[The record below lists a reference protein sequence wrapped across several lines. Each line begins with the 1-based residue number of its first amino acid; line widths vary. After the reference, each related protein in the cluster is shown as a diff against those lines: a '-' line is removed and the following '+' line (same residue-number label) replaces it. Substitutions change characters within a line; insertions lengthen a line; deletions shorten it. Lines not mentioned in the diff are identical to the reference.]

1 MDQLLRGVQQRRG
14 DQTPLAKSIVI
25 SVNDPSAS
33 ALSSFIANTDLR
45 LNYAQKHELQEQKKF
60 FEFHEID

>member
-45 LNYAQKHELQEQKKF
+45 LNYAQKHEL
-60 FEFHEID
+60 